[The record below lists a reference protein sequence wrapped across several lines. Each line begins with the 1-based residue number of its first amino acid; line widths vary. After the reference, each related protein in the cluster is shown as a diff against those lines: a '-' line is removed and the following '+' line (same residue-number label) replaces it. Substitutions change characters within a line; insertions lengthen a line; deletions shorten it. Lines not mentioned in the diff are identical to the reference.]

1 MSESQWLS
9 HLGRLLVIGGVLLV
23 VVGLLLYFS
32 DRIPWLGRLPG
43 DLSFKSGRT
52 RIYIPIAT
60 SILLSII
67 LTIILNLFRR

>member
-1 MSESQWLS
+1 MPESQWLS
-9 HLGRLLVIGGVLLV
+9 QMGRLLIIGGIILLAA
-23 VVGLLLYFS
+23 GLLLHFS

-43 DLSFKSGRT
+43 DLSLKSGKT

-60 SILLSII
+60 SIILSII

>member
-1 MSESQWLS
+1 MPESQWLS
-9 HLGRLLVIGGVLLV
+9 QLGRLLIISGVVLV
-23 VVGLLLYFS
+23 AVGLLLYFS

-43 DLSFKSGRT
+43 DLSFKSGKI